1 MQFCNITATDKALSV
16 FNESINGSAG
26 SIPVNK
32 KEKVPQ
38 INNLYYVIII
48 YIMTYYIYDRNIL

>member
-26 SIPVNK
+26 SIPVNN

-38 INNLYYVIII
+38 IN
-48 YIMTYYIYDRNIL
+48 R